1 MSFNKNTNQV
11 TVTYALVSSKDMV
24 NIEWYLDYDGTALK
38 VNRASNTDEDLNWTI
53 MPKVDGAL
61 ININEANVIKANYSS
76 IGSLSKI
83 KSTNGNPVDLITVT
97 FDVLRPV
104 DTEINLRFKNLVVG
118 TIDPSTRMLDEESE
132 ELVVY
137 RFAES
142 DGADVVS
149 SRSTVIYAGGY
160 QGNYSPADNSGQY
173 VYDSDLKFSSYSIS
187 LAENITMALNAKSE
201 NIPEG
206 ELGVLVEHAGSKS
219 YIDTFTQ
226 NGSNHVFSFSKI
238 YPQTMGENVKAR
250 LVCVREDGCIVYGP
264 EYIRSVKGYAENQLS
279 KDSFP
284 AAGKTLLVNLL
295 NYGAAAQKFTNYN
308 TGNLANSTLTAQ
320 QKGYALT
327 DMGTLKNVKN
337 FHATTI
343 SNPTAEWTA
352 ASLVLGNSIQI
363 SATFTAD
370 SIKGKTIMVRNN
382 ENNYTETIGE
392 NDIEHVSGDKYRVVY
407 KSLYSFQT
415 SDTISFTVMQNGKAV
430 SDTMTYSVSSYAKSM
445 LSSQSTPA
453 VISEL
458 LTAMM
463 LYGKA
468 AEAFR

>member
-1 MSFNKNTNQV
+1 
-11 TVTYALVSSKDMV
+11 
-24 NIEWYLDYDGTALK
+24 
-38 VNRASNTDEDLNWTI
+38 
-53 MPKVDGAL
+53 
-61 ININEANVIKANYSS
+61 
-76 IGSLSKI
+76 
-83 KSTNGNPVDLITVT
+83 
-97 FDVLRPV
+97 
-104 DTEINLRFKNLVVG
+104 
-118 TIDPSTRMLDEESE
+118 
-132 ELVVY
+132 
-137 RFAES
+137 
-142 DGADVVS
+142 
-149 SRSTVIYAGGY
+149 
-160 QGNYSPADNSGQY
+160 
-173 VYDSDLKFSSYSIS
+173 
-187 LAENITMALNAKSE
+187 
-201 NIPEG
+201 
-206 ELGVLVEHAGSKS
+206 
-219 YIDTFTQ
+219 
-226 NGSNHVFSFSKI
+226 
-238 YPQTMGENVKAR
+238 MGENVKAR

-370 SIKGKTIMVRNN
+370 SIKGKTILVRNN